1 MIMAISENRCIFCE
15 ELHTEGIH
23 LRGKFICS
31 KCESELLNAQVDEPA
46 YQNYK
51 EGLKLI
57 WTDQTK
63 EHNTTNGSQE

>member
-1 MIMAISENRCIFCE
+1 MTHNENRCIFCE

-31 KCESELLNAQVDEPA
+31 TCEQELLNTQVDEPA
-46 YQNYK
+46 YQTYK

-57 WTDQTK
+57 WTEQGK
-63 EHNTTNGSQE
+63 EHHTTNGPQE